1 MDWCPTCKIWYDDG
15 NETQP
20 CCPSC
25 GYPLEGAYDPSKY
38 VFVDDDPEPE
48 LEYKLEPMADVS
60 GVSKENWDYWCPFC
74 DIPYDPDNESQPC
87 CPECGYPLN

>member
-1 MDWCPTCKIWYDDG
+1 MDWCPTCKTWYDDG
-15 NETQP
+15 DGKQQ

-38 VFVDDDPEPE
+38 VIVIDDLEPE
-48 LEYKLEPMADVS
+48 IEYKLEPMEK
-60 GVSKENWDYWCPFC
+60 KEDWGDYWCPFC